1 MAGLTPLEDLPLQ
14 SDIDEPQQAPPQM
27 QHQAPV
33 YSPAPPAP
41 LPQPTH
47 DSAPAQSTSWHSAIL
62 EMITSP
68 VFLKAL
74 AVAVAIVFAV
84 TLFPVEGYV
93 LKHIPMLESVPNSAA
108 LIKAVVA
115 GVAITLIR
123 PPSLRHA

>member
-14 SDIDEPQQAPPQM
+14 SDVEEPQLQAPM
-27 QHQAPV
+27 QQQAPV
-33 YSPAPPAP
+33 YCPAPPAP
-41 LPQPTH
+41 IAVVH
-47 DSAPAQSTSWHSAIL
+47 ADSAPAQSTSWHSAIL

-74 AVAVAIVFAV
+74 AVSVAIVFAV

-93 LKHIPMLESVPNSAA
+93 LKHIPMLESLPNSAA

-115 GVAITLIR
+115 GVAITLMR
-123 PPSLRHA
+123 PPSLRHQ